1 MVLVKIKTYSN
12 PNNISKTGAVIS
24 SYINPNEVI
33 KIDKLNDIDI
43 TEITF
48 SHGYCKS
55 PEPAEEIVKKLTRN
69 NKDYV

>member
-1 MVLVKIKTYSN
+1 MVLVKIKTFLN
-12 PNNISKTGAVIS
+12 PNNTSGTIITSF
-24 SYINPNEVI
+24 INPNEVI

>member
-1 MVLVKIKTYSN
+1 MILVKIKTFL
-12 PNNISKTGAVIS
+12 NNNNTPATGTVIT

-33 KIDKLNDIDI
+33 KVDKFNDTDV
-43 TEITF
+43 TEIIF

>member
-1 MVLVKIKTYSN
+1 MILVKIKTYLS
-12 PNNISKTGAVIS
+12 TGNTSETGTIIT

-33 KIDKLNDIDI
+33 KIDSFNDTKHTQII
-43 TEITF
+43 F
-48 SHGYCKS
+48 SHGYCIS